1 MMDDWLLGLESFALF
16 GHQLGAQK
24 PIDSERASKPACLP
38 PELKQQTDHTEEH
51 AKQTDEKDKG
61 RGFWGF
67 GRLKKKCLLSL
78 SEYVFGKTP
87 NFFPFF
93 SHTFQTPVRLHQ

>member
-38 PELKQQTDHTEEH
+38 ASRAQATNRPHRRACKTDRRER
-51 AKQTDEKDKG
+51 QG
-61 RGFWGF
+61 QGVLGFW
-67 GRLKKKCLLSL
+67 
-78 SEYVFGKTP
+78 KT
-87 NFFPFF
+87 
-93 SHTFQTPVRLHQ
+93 